1 MLNSRQVLRQVF
13 ILILV
18 ATSIARCS
26 EVQSNPTA
34 KQALLVIY
42 SQFEEHEYTESREVL
57 ESRGV
62 VVTVA
67 SSSMDILKGHKGLQ
81 VKPDILLNE
90 AQASNYDAIV
100 FIGGIAYDSPPEAER
115 LVRAAAAE
123 GKVLAAICIAPV
135 TLARAGVLEGKRAT
149 ASISPTLLE
158 SRGAIF
164 TGNPVERDG
173 LIITA
178 FGPEQSRQFAEAVVA
193 ALEE

>member
-1 MLNSRQVLRQVF
+1 MNSRQILQRAFVLIFAGVLLAGCNEAQVDH
-13 ILILV
+13 
-18 ATSIARCS
+18 
-26 EVQSNPTA
+26 NA
-34 KQALLVIY
+34 KQALLIIY
-42 SQFEEHEYTESREVL
+42 SQFEEHEYTASREIL
-57 ESRGV
+57 ENNGV
-62 VVTVA
+62 VITVA
-67 SSSMDILKGHKGLQ
+67 SSSKETLKGHKGMQ
-81 VKPDILLNE
+81 VKPDILLSE
-90 AQASNYDAIV
+90 AQATDYDAIV

-164 TGNPVERDG
+164 TCNPVERDG

-178 FGPEQSRQFAEAVVA
+178 FGP
-193 ALEE
+193 

>member
-1 MLNSRQVLRQVF
+1 MMNYRQVQCLVF
-13 ILILV
+13 ILIFSAVLKGG
-18 ATSIARCS
+18 CS
-26 EVQSNPTA
+26 EARADPNA

-42 SQFEEHEYTESREVL
+42 SQFEEHEYTASREIM
-57 ESRGV
+57 ENNGI

-67 SSSMDILKGHKGLQ
+67 SSSKETLKGHRGMQ
-81 VKPDILLNE
+81 VKPDILLSD
-90 AQASNYDAIV
+90 AAASDYDAIV
-100 FIGGIAYDSPPEAER
+100 FIGGIAYDSPPEAEQ
-115 LVRAAAAE
+115 LVREAAVE

-164 TGNPVERDG
+164 TGNPVEQDG

>member
-1 MLNSRQVLRQVF
+1 MKYRCVLRRAFVIF
-13 ILILV
+13 LAAVLI
-18 ATSIARCS
+18 AGCS

-42 SQFEEHEYTESREVL
+42 SQFEEHEYTDSREIL
-57 ESRGV
+57 EDSGV
-62 VVTVA
+62 IVTVA
-67 SSSMDILKGHKGLQ
+67 SSTTSTLKGHKGLK
-81 VKPDILLNE
+81 VNPDILLKD
-90 AQASNYDAIV
+90 AKASDYDAIV
-100 FIGGIAYDSPPEAER
+100 FIGGIAYDSPPEAEQ
-115 LVRAAAAE
+115 LVRDAAAD

-164 TGNPVERDG
+164 TGNPVEKDG